1 MSEEAHASVWG
12 GRWDAVRK
20 LIGPKGSTMGE
31 LKMQAA
37 RSKQPTKA
45 VEETLYWADMRGL
58 VERFDRWD
66 GKRAW
71 RLPPETHL
79 EVVAP
84 SPVILEE
91 KPQEVPAVPSNESN
105 AYVDTNEAAK
115 ILGISSMSVRRMAD
129 RIKGGRERVG
139 GRGREYPRAVVVAL
153 AEERRANPPARG
165 GAAHRKA
172 STRLPPERVAP
183 PQASAPA
190 ASSAPPDTRLE
201 LLETLLKL
209 LVSSWRSG
217 AIPADKVLRQLA
229 ALIEVD

>member
-12 GRWDAVRK
+12 DRWDAVRK

-105 AYVDTNEAAK
+105 ACRYQ
-115 ILGISSMSVRRMAD
+115 R
-129 RIKGGRERVG
+129 GGEDSRHLVH
-139 GRGREYPRAVVVAL
+139 V
-153 AEERRANPPARG
+153 
-165 GAAHRKA
+165 GAAHGRPHQGRTGASWRPRARVPTRRRRSPRRGKARQPA
-172 STRLPPERVAP
+172 STRRCRAPQGQHPTTPRAGRATAGLCASRELGPARHAPRAARDVAQAPRVELALRGDTGRQGTAP
-183 PQASAPA
+183 TSCAY
-190 ASSAPPDTRLE
+190 
-201 LLETLLKL
+201 
-209 LVSSWRSG
+209 
-217 AIPADKVLRQLA
+217 
-229 ALIEVD
+229 